1 MPPTKKSSTT
11 QNSSRSSL
19 TPEHKAALAVGR
31 DQGRT
36 VRRYLEA
43 LDRNRPKRGRK
54 RTVES
59 VKRQLTQVQERLE
72 MADPLTKLHLLQ
84 ERRDLEAE
92 LADKDA
98 TEDVPQLEADFI
110 EVAAEYGKRKGIT
123 YASWR
128 EAGVSPSILRKAGIA
143 RGSKNA

>member
-1 MPPTKKSSTT
+1 M
-11 QNSSRSSL
+11 

-72 MADPLTKLHLLQ
+72 MADPLTKLHLMQ
-84 ERRDLEAE
+84 ERRDLETE

-128 EAGVSPSILRKAGIA
+128 EAGVSPSVLRKAGIT
-143 RGSKNA
+143 RGAKSA

>member
-1 MPPTKKSSTT
+1 M
-11 QNSSRSSL
+11 

-72 MADPLTKLHLLQ
+72 MADPLTKLHLMQ

-128 EAGVSPSILRKAGIA
+128 EAGVSPSVLRKAGIT
-143 RGSKNA
+143 RGAKSA